1 MYCVFYFDIA
11 CIKALDS
18 LKSVIESKI
27 IERKTI

>member
-1 MYCVFYFDIA
+1 MHCVFYFDIA
-11 CIKALDS
+11 CTKALDS